1 MNLIQELETLNDLDD
16 LYDEYDDFRKKANDA
31 LLYGYNGEAVGLAVM
46 AYKARSLY
54 EQKLNDYILNLSS
67 CNL

>member
-1 MNLIQELETLNDLDD
+1 MNLLQELKTLNDLDD
-16 LYDEYDDFRKKANDA
+16 FYDEYDDLRNRANEA
-31 LLYGYNGEAVGLAVM
+31 LLYGCNGEAVGLAVM

-54 EQKLNDYILNLSS
+54 EQKLNDYILDLSS